1 MDLRTD
7 IRDGFAVIALSGRL
21 TATGAPL
28 LRKAVNDLV
37 AGGDSRIV
45 IDMTDLQFVDSS
57 GLGALVG
64 GLKSARVAGGDL
76 RIAAVPEAVR
86 TVLHL
91 TNLDPSCSTTPR
103 PRRRSMGADRRTAHV
118 AGLAGPAFVEHVLDA
133 LDALWEASPHVAPE
147 DRTLFALAVS
157 EVSTNIAAHGEA
169 EGEPDAGITVEVD
182 IAVAD
187 DELVATFVDTADP
200 ARIDWDAAVSYTHL
214 TLPTKA

>member
-91 TNLDPSCSTTPR
+91 TNLDRVLLDHPTPE
-103 PRRRSMGADRRTAHV
+103 TAFDGH
-118 AGLAGPAFVEHVLDA
+118 
-133 LDALWEASPHVAPE
+133 
-147 DRTLFALAVS
+147 
-157 EVSTNIAAHGEA
+157 
-169 EGEPDAGITVEVD
+169 
-182 IAVAD
+182 
-187 DELVATFVDTADP
+187 
-200 ARIDWDAAVSYTHL
+200 
-214 TLPTKA
+214 

>member
-64 GLKSARVAGGDL
+64 GLKSCL
-76 RIAAVPEAVR
+76 LY
-86 TVLHL
+86 TS
-91 TNLDPSCSTTPR
+91 PSPR
-103 PRRRSMGADRRTAHV
+103 DRQKSRMPSSA
-118 AGLAGPAFVEHVLDA
+118 
-133 LDALWEASPHVAPE
+133 
-147 DRTLFALAVS
+147 
-157 EVSTNIAAHGEA
+157 
-169 EGEPDAGITVEVD
+169 
-182 IAVAD
+182 
-187 DELVATFVDTADP
+187 
-200 ARIDWDAAVSYTHL
+200 
-214 TLPTKA
+214 